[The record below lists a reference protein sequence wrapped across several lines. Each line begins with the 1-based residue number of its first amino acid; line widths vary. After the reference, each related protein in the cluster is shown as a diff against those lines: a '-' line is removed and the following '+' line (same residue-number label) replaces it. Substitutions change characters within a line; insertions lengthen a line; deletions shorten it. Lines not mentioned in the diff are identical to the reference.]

1 MMILEQLQQDVA
13 EVTAH
18 NGLVLLTGD
27 FDARTGEAA
36 DTLDADIAGDLLD
49 NTLQPAVSTPLPL
62 RKSADTKVCPFGKS
76 LLNICQSSDMVIV
89 NGRAKGDEMGAY
101 TCHISKGSSVVDY
114 FITSSSLMASV
125 RSMIVQERCLESD
138 HCPLMLMLDLQA
150 ENLACVQATD
160 AQDEMAQVKIKKI
173 NYRPE
178 KVESYREALNHLLH
192 PGFITPEHD
201 CCFATVL
208 QSCIAQAAIA
218 VFGCPGKHA
227 CPKVRQSWYDEE
239 CKVARASMK
248 HLLPGTTEH
257 SAKKQSVKRIVASQT
272 LWLATPSP
280 AVVV

>member
-1 MMILEQLQQDVA
+1 MELITSMLALSTCPQRAPRLSNVVTHFWNILEQLQQDVA

-27 FDARTGEAA
+27 FNARTGEAA
-36 DTLDADIAGDLLD
+36 DTLDADSAGDLLD

-125 RSMIVQERCLESD
+125 RSMIVQGRCLESD

-150 ENLACVQATD
+150 ENLACVQVTGA
-160 AQDEMAQVKIKKI
+160 
-173 NYRPE
+173 
-178 KVESYREALNHLLH
+178 
-192 PGFITPEHD
+192 
-201 CCFATVL
+201 
-208 QSCIAQAAIA
+208 
-218 VFGCPGKHA
+218 
-227 CPKVRQSWYDEE
+227 
-239 CKVARASMK
+239 
-248 HLLPGTTEH
+248 
-257 SAKKQSVKRIVASQT
+257 
-272 LWLATPSP
+272 
-280 AVVV
+280 